1 MLLRRMDVNVTAHG
15 FRSSFRDWAA
25 EATNFPREVA
35 EAALAHAVE
44 SRVEAAYRRSD
55 LLEKRRKLME
65 QWARYCAGEAGA
77 VVPLARQK
85 AAS

>member
-1 MLLRRMDVNVTAHG
+1 
-15 FRSSFRDWAA
+15 
-25 EATNFPREVA
+25 
-35 EAALAHAVE
+35 
-44 SRVEAAYRRSD
+44 
-55 LLEKRRKLME
+55 ME